1 MADVKVISK
10 KIGYNF
16 VILMK
21 GGNFMIATGEGRIAS
36 VRRGVSKKTKAEYF
50 AVKILDAEA
59 EEFVNFFIEEDLF
72 NELESLP
79 KNTPVILTLNLAL
92 ASKYFRLESIE
103 PIETH

>member
-1 MADVKVISK
+1 
-10 KIGYNF
+10 
-16 VILMK
+16 
-21 GGNFMIATGEGRIAS
+21 MIATGEGRIAS
-36 VRRGVSKKTKAEYF
+36 VRHGVSKKTGKEYF
-50 AVKILDAEA
+50 AVKILDTEA
-59 EEFVNFFIEEDLF
+59 EEFVNFFIEEELF